1 MAMVLPT
8 PATPPEV
15 VRVAAIADLHY
26 GRGAA
31 GSLQPLFAQLTA
43 AADLL
48 LLCGDLTDHGQL
60 PEARSLVRELQQ
72 TVKIPMV
79 AVLGNHDHEFGHAAE
94 ITELLRE
101 VGINVL
107 DGDAVVVHGVGVAG
121 VKGFCGGFGPRAL
134 GSWGEPMIKQFVQEA
149 VNEALKLEAALARLR
164 TTERIAILHYA
175 PVQSTVQGEPEDIYP
190 FLGSSRLEEPL
201 IRYKV
206 SAVFHGHAHHGQPE
220 GQTAIGA
227 PVYNVSLPLLQ
238 RVRPERPF
246 HLLELR
252 PGPEQD

>member
-121 VKGFCGGFGPRAL
+121 VK
-134 GSWGEPMIKQFVQEA
+134 
-149 VNEALKLEAALARLR
+149 
-164 TTERIAILHYA
+164 
-175 PVQSTVQGEPEDIYP
+175 
-190 FLGSSRLEEPL
+190 
-201 IRYKV
+201 
-206 SAVFHGHAHHGQPE
+206 
-220 GQTAIGA
+220 
-227 PVYNVSLPLLQ
+227 
-238 RVRPERPF
+238 
-246 HLLELR
+246 
-252 PGPEQD
+252 